1 MFRKLS
7 IASILM
13 VAIAAPTT
21 SHAVDVGLT
30 RGDAITLWDKGGGF
44 ANLVDAVARGYM
56 TSAANHCT
64 DFNFRADETD
74 WQQVLATF
82 QETVRL
88 GVEPEPIPE
97 GASLVQQ
104 TAQDRERT
112 QLRQVDIG
120 VDLSDWAVTRG
131 CPYNY
136 MPAESAS

>member
-1 MFRKLS
+1 MLRSSL
-7 IASILM
+7 I
-13 VAIAAPTT
+13 AIALVASMATP

-56 TSAANHCT
+56 TSAANHCA
-64 DFNFRADETD
+64 DFSFRDDEND

-88 GVEPEPIPE
+88 GAVPEPIPE
-97 GASLVQQ
+97 GADLVQQ
-104 TAQDRERT
+104 TAQDRERM

-120 VDLSDWAVTRG
+120 ADLGHWAVTRG
-131 CPYNY
+131 CPLNY
-136 MPAESAS
+136 VPSESAS